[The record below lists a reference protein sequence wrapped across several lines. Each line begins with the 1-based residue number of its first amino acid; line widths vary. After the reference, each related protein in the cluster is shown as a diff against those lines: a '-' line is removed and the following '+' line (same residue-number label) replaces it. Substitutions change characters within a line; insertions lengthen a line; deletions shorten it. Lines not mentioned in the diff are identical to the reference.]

1 VKKTKVKRMLDGGLF
16 GGNPTSENSNVG
28 PIAPLDEL
36 YASIMG
42 AGTEGCT
49 KGHRPSDPHRPA
61 LTAHT
66 ENIARWAARF
76 FGKQQI
82 T

>member
-1 VKKTKVKRMLDGGLF
+1 MKKTKVKKMLDGGLF
-16 GGNPTSENSNVG
+16 GGNPPSENRNVG
-28 PIAPLDEL
+28 LVAPFDEL

-49 KGHRPSDPHRPA
+49 KGHRPADPHRPA